1 MDHNGPIMTQGQDA
15 QSSLRKALAEN
26 QIANAK
32 EIVKDQINRV
42 PPGAS
47 AMSVSRGTDGGEGA
61 FGARAI
67 PERSQTVHERICQ
80 MIAERRARLYRLEQ
94 EIAEL
99 EVLLKALP
107 QELHPA
113 ARRALLNVL
122 Y

>member
-32 EIVKDQINRV
+32 EQKEQRRHPNVMPGNAI
-42 PPGAS
+42 PGAS
-47 AMSVSRGTDGGEGA
+47 AMSTGGEIG
-61 FGARAI
+61 GMPVPSR
-67 PERSQTVHERICQ
+67 EQTVHERICQ
-80 MIAERRARLYRLEQ
+80 MIAERRTRFYRLEQ

-99 EVLLKALP
+99 EMLLKALP

-113 ARRALLNVL
+113 ARRALLNIL